1 MHGCTGLLSCLCTH
15 SFYGS
20 PCALQAYEAR
30 FNPWAEFQQSEEAS
44 RVKALPVHDRA
55 LLTGSKALLGS
66 KLGRAFAAVYLALI
80 HAFMFALIYYAAL
93 SSQPVVRAAPTDAA
107 ASVSPPP

>member
-1 MHGCTGLLSCLCTH
+1 M
-15 SFYGS
+15 
-20 PCALQAYEAR
+20 QAYEAR

-93 SSQPVVRAAPTDAA
+93 SSQPIVRASPSEAA
-107 ASVSPPP
+107 ASVLPQL